1 MLHPY
6 RGGVYGGESGDRGA
20 GVGRGGHGELLAEIG
35 EKKGFLVSLEQ
46 RSRIQGKG
54 AVPWLVG
61 IRFAHAEQDH
71 STRASSHTVDHSRLG
86 AVGRLV

>member
-6 RGGVYGGESGDRGA
+6 PGGVYGGSGA
-20 GVGRGGHGELLAEIG
+20 SASGVGELLAEIG
-35 EKKGFLVSLEQ
+35 EKKGFLVSLKQ
-46 RSRIQGKG
+46 RSRIRGKV

-61 IRFAHAEQDH
+61 IRFPHAEQGH